1 MGFITEELLRKSA
14 EHNDKVLAD
23 LEEVSLHQREL
34 EGIDNIERCCRH
46 LRILYLQNNIINKL
60 EGLNKLKELEYLN
73 MALNNVQIIEGI
85 ENCESLNK
93 LDMTCNFVDI
103 EFLQLSVYNLKA
115 NVMLEDLYMM
125 GNPCMEW
132 PGARDYIVASLPQ
145 LKQLDGKLVPV
156 TERIQARQQLKALEA
171 QLEELSQENL
181 KRKAEERARGLPV
194 SEGAYTIEN
203 RNEMYKEMEEQK
215 LKKEQAEKE
224 RMGLGDKPKR
234 ELPGVM
240 NARGDIRQCNEGKYD
255 FRFDEPSDAIV
266 LEIGVPRHLDTEMI
280 DVDVN
285 PLYVRCVIKEKVTQ
299 LKVPNEVLVSKST
312 VKRSKT
318 TGWLSIR
325 MPLAKPREAFH
336 FPKEPEE
343 PELQPLEP
351 KPVKLEPE
359 ERQLK
364 GSVSLGI
371 CGSKDL
377 IKERQVKRKDEE
389 PFVDD
394 PDVPP
399 LEAIAA

>member
-34 EGIDNIERCCRH
+34 EGIDNLERCCRH

-181 KRKAEERARGLPV
+181 KRKAEERARGLR
-194 SEGAYTIEN
+194 S
-203 RNEMYKEMEEQK
+203 
-215 LKKEQAEKE
+215 
-224 RMGLGDKPKR
+224 
-234 ELPGVM
+234 
-240 NARGDIRQCNEGKYD
+240 ARARTRSRTG
-255 FRFDEPSDAIV
+255 
-266 LEIGVPRHLDTEMI
+266 M
-280 DVDVN
+280 
-285 PLYVRCVIKEKVTQ
+285 RCTRRW
-299 LKVPNEVLVSKST
+299 
-312 VKRSKT
+312 RSR
-318 TGWLSIR
+318 S
-325 MPLAKPREAFH
+325 
-336 FPKEPEE
+336 
-343 PELQPLEP
+343 
-351 KPVKLEPE
+351 
-359 ERQLK
+359 
-364 GSVSLGI
+364 
-371 CGSKDL
+371 
-377 IKERQVKRKDEE
+377 
-389 PFVDD
+389 
-394 PDVPP
+394 
-399 LEAIAA
+399 